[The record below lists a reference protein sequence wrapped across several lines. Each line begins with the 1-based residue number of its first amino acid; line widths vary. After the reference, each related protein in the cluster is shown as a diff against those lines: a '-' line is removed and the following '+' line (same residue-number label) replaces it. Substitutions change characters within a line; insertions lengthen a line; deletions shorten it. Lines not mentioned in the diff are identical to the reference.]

1 MRLSWEDEYLLFIWC
16 FFYGVITQYA
26 LSGTI
31 LFSLV
36 DSYLITFKIGNVAKY
51 CTIPPPSHSL
61 DNGGKSPREQFIKHC
76 FLPTYFILFLLFWR
90 SSTGGGEG
98 RGAPPERACPLK
110 KSCPFKFKILQPP
123 RKKKRPFLK
132 IPLETCSFD

>member
-1 MRLSWEDEYLLFIWC
+1 MRLFWEDEYLLFIWC
-16 FFYGVITQYA
+16 FFYGVITRYA

-61 DNGGKSPREQFIKHC
+61 DNGGKSLREQFIKHC
-76 FLPTYFILFLLFWR
+76 FLPTYFILFSYYSGFLPQGR
-90 SSTGGGEG
+90 QGG
-98 RGAPPERACPLK
+98 
-110 KSCPFKFKILQPP
+110 KFKILHPP
-123 RKKKRPFLK
+123 
-132 IPLETCSFD
+132 